1 MARILLVEDN
11 ELSRDMLSRRLARR
25 GFEIDEA
32 PDAEQALAMV
42 AARPPDLI
50 LMDLALPGLH
60 GLEAVTRLRAAPG
73 TRAIPVIA
81 LSAHALSS
89 DRDRALTVGCDDYD
103 TKPVDLPRLLDKIGA
118 LLPQVPRR
126 LQLEQA
132 RLDDLNV
139 VREFVSHA
147 SQAAGG
153 NPDAVW
159 ALTLA
164 VDEICSNIVIHGY
177 GKADPGP
184 ITLEFEH
191 LGQDAKLTISDRGRP
206 FHPADAPVPD
216 LDLPLEKRPV
226 GGLGWEFVGRV
237 VDRLEYTRTDDGRN
251 QVTLF
256 KQLAA
261 SEDAAE

>member
-1 MARILLVEDN
+1 MPRILLVEDN

-32 PDAEQALAMV
+32 PDAEQALAM
-42 AARPPDLI
+42 AAVRPPALI
-50 LMDLALPGLH
+50 LMDLALPGLD
-60 GLEAVTRLRAAPG
+60 GLEAVTRLRAASA

-89 DRDRALTVGCDDYD
+89 DRDRALAVGCDDYD

-126 LQLEQA
+126 LELGQA
-132 RLDDLNV
+132 RLDDLNL
-139 VREFVSHA
+139 VREFVTHA

-177 GKADPGP
+177 GKANPGP
-184 ITLEFEH
+184 ISLEFEH
-191 LGQDAKLTISDRGRP
+191 LGRDARLTISDRGRP
-206 FHPADAPVPD
+206 FHPADAPIPD

-237 VDRLEYTRTDDGRN
+237 VDRLEYIRTDDGWN
-251 QVTLF
+251 QVTLI